1 MAGCS
6 LEVPEFLG
14 STPKAA
20 LFCEGSEFKDSAQA
34 EHRPR
39 GSWAWCLLVALA
51 CSQRGLRIEPKAH
64 RACGTG
70 HTARPAWSCLLPCAV
85 WTGHHLKHRA
95 RRTRHRAALGIEP
108 RTSRTRSENHA
119 TRPSSLLVRPSDVR
133 IQPHNLFLGAC
144 ASVAMRAACVG
155 SGNATSAAWP
165 HSANAHCGAWTHDD
179 KLKGLAPCQLS

>member
-51 CSQRGLRIEPKAH
+51 RSQRGLRIGPKAH

-85 WTGHHLKHRA
+85 WTGHHLNLRA

-108 RTSRTRSENHA
+108 RTSRTLSENHA
-119 TRPSSLLVRPSDVR
+119 TRPSSQGYSRLRSLPLTVPVTPTNDCAHDSSDS
-133 IQPHNLFLGAC
+133 LG
-144 ASVAMRAACVG
+144 CVV
-155 SGNATSAAWP
+155 
-165 HSANAHCGAWTHDD
+165 
-179 KLKGLAPCQLS
+179 